1 MYIVSITKSYIGF
14 LLFNTGG
21 WVYFGYLLYYASW
34 LDADT
39 CNSYTKDFTDV
50 AKIFLGIGMSATS
63 LNIIGMTL
71 DATNDTN
78 RHIHERGYISVDNL
92 CCMFVS
98 TVVSLSISG
107 IFALAVF
114 GVTSGMSDIQCSNTN
129 AEFALKL
136 LVYGLS
142 WITIVEMFAIVVS
155 MISFLNNIIG
165 YVKVCDPCIVLCKRY
180 RQRRI
185 VGSSGGG
192 GGGGGG
198 GGSAEVGLESSMKKY
213 NTHHVT
219 IPMPIATAATA
230 TATQKE
236 QHSLLCSICYDDS
249 ISLLLEPCN
258 HICMCQACYNSLVKK
273 ECPVCKTEIS
283 ATKKVY
289 IAIPSM

>member
-1 MYIVSITKSYIGF
+1 MYTVSFTKSYIGL

-21 WVYFGYLLYYASW
+21 WVYFGYLIYYASF

-63 LNIIGMTL
+63 LNIIGMTI

-98 TVVSLSISG
+98 TIASLSVSG

-114 GVTSGMSDIQCSNTN
+114 GVTSGMSDIQCSDAN

-136 LVYGLS
+136 LVYGLC
-142 WITIVEMFAIVVS
+142 WIAFVEMCVIVVS
-155 MISFLNNIIG
+155 MILFLKNIIG
-165 YVKVCDPCIVLCKRY
+165 YVKVCEPCFDICKKY
-180 RQRRI
+180 RERRI
-185 VGSSGGG
+185 VC
-192 GGGGGG
+192 
-198 GGSAEVGLESSMKKY
+198 SANVGLESSMKKY

-219 IPMPIATAATA
+219 IPMPIATATA
-230 TATQKE
+230 AQKE
-236 QHSLLCSICYDDS
+236 EHNLLCSICYDAS
-249 ISLLLEPCN
+249 ITLLLEPCN
-258 HICMCQACYNSLVKK
+258 HICMCNACYNSLVKK

-289 IAIPSM
+289 FATPGR

>member
-1 MYIVSITKSYIGF
+1 MYTVSFTKSYIGL

-21 WVYFGYLLYYASW
+21 WVYFGYLLYYASF

-63 LNIIGMTL
+63 LNIIGMAF
-71 DATNDTN
+71 DVTNDTN
-78 RHIHERGYISVDNL
+78 SHIYERGYISVDNL

-98 TVVSLSISG
+98 TIVSLSISG
-107 IFALAVF
+107 VLALTVF
-114 GVTSGMSDIQCSNTN
+114 GVTSGMSDIQCSDAN

-142 WITIVEMFAIVVS
+142 WIAFVEMFVIVVS
-155 MISFLNNIIG
+155 MILFLKNIIG
-165 YVKVCDPCIVLCKRY
+165 YVKVCEPCFDICMKY
-180 RQRRI
+180 RERRI
-185 VGSSGGG
+185 VC
-192 GGGGGG
+192 
-198 GGSAEVGLESSMKKY
+198 SANVGLESSMKKY

-219 IPMPIATAATA
+219 IPMPIATATA
-230 TATQKE
+230 AHKE
-236 QHSLLCSICYDDS
+236 EHNLLCSICYDAS
-249 ISLLLEPCN
+249 ITLLLEPCN
-258 HICMCQACYNSLVKK
+258 HICMCNACYNSLVKK

-289 IAIPSM
+289 FATPGR

>member
-1 MYIVSITKSYIGF
+1 MYTVSFTKSYIGL

-63 LNIIGMTL
+63 LNIIGMAF

-78 RHIHERGYISVDNL
+78 SHIHERGYISVVNL

-98 TVVSLSISG
+98 TIVSLSISG
-107 IFALAVF
+107 VLALAVF
-114 GVTSGMSDIQCSNTN
+114 GVTSGMSDILCSNTN

-155 MISFLNNIIG
+155 MILFLKNIIG

-185 VGSSGGG
+185 VGSGG
-192 GGGGGG
+192 
-198 GGSAEVGLESSMKKY
+198 AEVGLESSMKKY

-219 IPMPIATAATA
+219 IPIPIATAATA

-236 QHSLLCSICYDDS
+236 EHSLLCSICYDDS

-258 HICMCQACYNSLVKK
+258 HICMCDRCYKTLVKK

-283 ATKKVY
+283 STKKVY
-289 IAIPSM
+289 IAIPSR